1 MARIQS
7 QKEIDMAKKKRR
19 NKQNKVAQI
28 MAGILASV
36 VLALA
41 VISGVGFG
49 VYGTDV
55 AQWFKA
61 TPANVEEETHFLQVG
76 DQISFSESVEG
87 LSLYLNTSDEALSK
101 LDAFVNE
108 KIAEQTE
115 SFDQMIYILAG
126 LSNPQLTEPINFDD
140 DSCFDNTILFCV
152 VIEADGYYYL
162 GAISSAFEVKEGIIL
177 YESEE
182 SKEGESQGG
191 EYIAEDGRLL
201 LPVENQREFYVGDSS
216 LYIAE
221 GFTRLAG
228 EELTNTLLST
238 VPFNA

>member
-1 MARIQS
+1 MKNNNEL
-7 QKEIDMAKKKRR
+7 QKHKSRDMVKWIIVFVSIIMLATMLTAIITKGFTTADPYGWFEVLKKKE
-19 NKQNKVAQI
+19 
-28 MAGILASV
+28 AS
-36 VLALA
+36 
-41 VISGVGFG
+41 
-49 VYGTDV
+49 GT
-55 AQWFKA
+55 
-61 TPANVEEETHFLQVG
+61 LQVG
-76 DQISFSESVEG
+76 QAISFSESVEG

-228 EELTNTLLST
+228 EELTNTLFAT
-238 VPFNA
+238 APFKA

>member
-61 TPANVEEETHFLQVG
+61 TPANVEEETHFLQAG

-115 SFDQMIYILAG
+115 SYEELIYVLAG
-126 LSNPQLTEPINFDD
+126 LSSPQMTEPINFEDD
-140 DSCFDNTILFCV
+140 ACFDNTILMCV
-152 VIEADGYYYL
+152 VIQDDGYYAI
-162 GAISSAFEVKEGIIL
+162 GALSNAFEVKEGIIL

-182 SKEGESQGG
+182 SKEGETQGS
-191 EYIAEDGRLL
+191 EYVAEDGRLL
-201 LPVENQREFYVGDSS
+201 LPVENQREFYVGDPS

-221 GFTRLAG
+221 GFTRLAD
-228 EELTNTLLST
+228 EELTNALFATA
-238 VPFNA
+238 PFKA